1 MQSLMFFILSV
12 LPVCHLNR
20 CITRAFEHTT
30 WFVHHSSKPFFKQF
44 VPIQHHCF
52 FSISSSWKIF
62 IYHYDFIHIVFL
74 SNYHESWNII
84 LFFLLVLAYLLTD
97 FYSFYWFN
105 YICLNL
111 IFFLLLS
118 SLLGFE
124 EVPVEMFNE
133 DFVSINLLLFSS

>member
-84 LFFLLVLAYLLTD
+84 LFLLVLAYLLTD